1 MDELIMPI
9 AKELNISSKQVE
21 NTLKLLEDGNTVPF
35 IARYRKEA
43 TNGLDEEQILYIQK
57 QYAYQLNLKQRKE
70 DVIREN
76 MILSVPAK
84 RSMCC
89 IAHL

>member
-57 QYAYQLNLKQRKE
+57 QYAY
-70 DVIREN
+70 
-76 MILSVPAK
+76 P
-84 RSMCC
+84 
-89 IAHL
+89 